1 MLIFLNSHSLFQSKP
16 IVPEFMIESNKVGA
30 SLVNE
35 STENNIPLRIILLFM
50 DEVFDLR
57 ERNTWLRRYIV
68 ASLRQVL
75 KAMFGKKILS

>member
-1 MLIFLNSHSLFQSKP
+1 
-16 IVPEFMIESNKVGA
+16 MIESNKVGA